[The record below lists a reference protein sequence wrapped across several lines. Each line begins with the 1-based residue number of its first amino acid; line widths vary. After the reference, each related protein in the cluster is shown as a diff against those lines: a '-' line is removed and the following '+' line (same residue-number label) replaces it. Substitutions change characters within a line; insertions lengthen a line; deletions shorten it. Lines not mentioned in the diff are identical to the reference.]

1 MDRAIKLLFA
11 FRRENKGNVAMLF
24 GLFILPMFATIGMAI
39 DYAQAIT
46 AHQKL
51 QTLVDKAAI
60 AGARL
65 PATSNANRV
74 QAATDFFS
82 DNLVHSG
89 LDGVVSDIEGNNAEV
104 LVTATYN
111 HPTAIMKL
119 FGHTE
124 FNLTALARARAQVD
138 NGGVACLLALNESTS
153 NGLHMQGINKTSSEN
168 CWAWVNSDS
177 PTSINASGSAL
188 GTAQGF
194 CTHGGIVGAD
204 HFSPRPYEECDRLED
219 PFREKFLSYSP
230 PTGDCTFTDLE
241 LKSGDHTLRPGIYC
255 GDTVFKPHAHV
266 TLEQGTYVFRNGLLE
281 VQGQA
286 SVTGQDVSLFFRGYD
301 TKLIVRG
308 GGSIELRA
316 PTTGP
321 LAGFAIVD
329 RKFDWFNSNIYES
342 IIQGG
347 GRIKIEG
354 ILYAPQWRI
363 NISGNGAMNQESACF
378 AMIADHFYL
387 EGNGQ
392 LHVRSTCEETG
403 LPQLM
408 PKIKSGPQ
416 LLQ

>member
-1 MDRAIKLLFA
+1 MDHALKLLFA
-11 FRRENKGNVAMLF
+11 FKRENNGNVGMLF
-24 GLFILPMFATIGMAI
+24 GLFILPMLATVGMAI

-65 PATSNANRV
+65 PATSSANRI
-74 QAATDFFS
+74 QAATDFFA
-82 DNLVHSG
+82 DNLAHSG
-89 LDGVVSDIEGNNAEV
+89 LTNVGSEIKGSNAEV
-104 LVTATYN
+104 SVSATYH
-111 HPTAIMKL
+111 HPTVIMKL
-119 FGHTE
+119 FGHSE
-124 FNLTALARARAQVD
+124 FSLKALARARAQVD
-138 NGGVACLLALNESTS
+138 NGGVACLLALSESATD
-153 NGLHMQGINKTSSEN
+153 GLHLQGINKASSEN

-177 PTSINASGSAL
+177 PTSINASGAAV

-204 HFSPRPYEECDRLED
+204 HFAPRPYGECDRLED
-219 PFREKFLSYSP
+219 PFREKFLSYDP
-230 PTGDCTFTDLE
+230 PSGDCTFTNLE
-241 LKSGDHTLRPGIYC
+241 LKSGEHTLRPGIYC
-255 GDTVFKPHAHV
+255 GNTVLKPNANV
-266 TLEQGTYVFRNGLLE
+266 RLEEGTYVFRNGYLE
-281 VQGQA
+281 VQGQ
-286 SVTGQDVSLFFRGYD
+286 SSLTGRDTTLFFRGYD
-301 TKLIVRG
+301 TRLIVRG
-308 GGSIELRA
+308 GGNIDLHA
-316 PTTGP
+316 PATGK

-329 RKFDWFNSNIYES
+329 RKYDWYNSNIYEA

-363 NISGNGAMNQESACF
+363 NISGNGDMNEESTCF

-387 EGNGQ
+387 EGNGK
-392 LHVRSTCEETG
+392 LHVRSTCVEAG